1 MDKFWD
7 RAKKHQTQKS
17 QRNTKKQGTSQRLK
31 ERKVDYLA
39 LKTNNTPI
47 LAYLENSC
55 KFSCTSVRWLSSVVT
70 PGTKGQLSLLA
81 LSRCFMTVATYI
93 DLKILD
99 SSSSQFSIAKRAK
112 RASPNEVFEW
122 VSTASSFISCLQ
134 NAGKGFNWEKHCHAM
149 QLNYIK
155 LLTYLY
161 VYIYIQTI
169 LLLYDKW

>member
-1 MDKFWD
+1 M
-7 RAKKHQTQKS
+7 
-17 QRNTKKQGTSQRLK
+17 
-31 ERKVDYLA
+31 
-39 LKTNNTPI
+39 
-47 LAYLENSC
+47 
-55 KFSCTSVRWLSSVVT
+55 VT

-134 NAGKGFNWEKHCHAM
+134 NAGKGFN
-149 QLNYIK
+149 
-155 LLTYLY
+155 
-161 VYIYIQTI
+161 
-169 LLLYDKW
+169 